1 MGSMG
6 AENLLTQ
13 KASYETKEGKS
24 RGEALLDTWK
34 GMMDTPVVLRGGV
47 CWGGEVK
54 PKKKLYGRESGS
66 ENWWI
71 GGLDLKFVVWQI
83 QNL

>member
-13 KASYETKEGKS
+13 KASYETKEGKP

-47 CWGGEVK
+47 CLVGVQEHAGNGEEVH
-54 PKKKLYGRESGS
+54 PKQKKNY
-66 ENWWI
+66 
-71 GGLDLKFVVWQI
+71 LKKISMEEKV
-83 QNL
+83 